1 MVVREQLGPGMG
13 DQAVVAINNENPEN
27 GFFDPEYAQYAQ
39 YAVYNMQNM
48 RTMNLQNMQNMQ
60 INMQTSMH

>member
-1 MVVREQLGPGMG
+1 MG

-27 GFFDPEYAQYAQ
+27 EFFNPEYAQYAQ

-48 RTMNLQNMQNMQ
+48 CTMNLQNMQNMQ
-60 INMQTSMH
+60 INMQTNMH

>member
-27 GFFDPEYAQYAQ
+27 EFFNPEYAQYAQ
-39 YAVYNMQNM
+39 YAVYNMQ
-48 RTMNLQNMQNMQ
+48 TICSVQYAIVFAILYAKYAQ
-60 INMQTSMH
+60 